1 MGSSGS
7 GSFSDYSGSPSNSN
21 GSGGGSGG
29 SSGTDQCAMAFSTG
43 LEEVGQCDYFT
54 NTGTVP
60 PPGTELSIAI
70 AQRIVA
76 LDTNGIVV
84 GALPTRFNYLA
95 ACLNEGFN
103 YVGVVQSSS
112 LSPNPQATVDFAVA

>member
-7 GSFSDYSGSPSNSN
+7 GRFSDYSGSPSSSN
-21 GSGGGSGG
+21 GSGGSGG
-29 SSGTDQCAMAFSTG
+29 SSGTDQCAMAFSTE

-60 PPGTELSIAI
+60 PPGTELTITV

-76 LDTNGIVV
+76 LDTSGVVV

-103 YVGVVQSSS
+103 YVGIVQSSS
-112 LSPNPQATVDFAVA
+112 TFPNPQTTVDFTIV

>member
-21 GSGGGSGG
+21 SSGASGGG
-29 SSGTDQCAMAFSTG
+29 SGTDQCAMAFSTA

-54 NTGTVP
+54 STGSVP
-60 PPGTELSIAI
+60 PPGTELTIAI

-76 LDTNGIVV
+76 LDTNDVVV

-95 ACLNEGFN
+95 ACLNEGFQ
-103 YVGVVQSSS
+103 YVGVVRSSS
-112 LSPNPQATVDFAVA
+112 ASPNPQATVDFAVA